1 MRYYVETANR
11 KFRKT
16 DYVIFDKAENNS
28 KWSDAYND
36 ENIRNLL
43 PILSPEP
50 HPNEKNHTQILFFDS
65 SYSSLDIFNTHKQF
79 HKRCRNFDFLHGPTG
94 MGTTERRWKGVGK

>member
-1 MRYYVETANR
+1 MRYYAETANR

-16 DYVIFDKAENNS
+16 DYVVFDKAENNS

-43 PILSPEP
+43 PVLSPEP

-65 SYSSLDIFNTHKQF
+65 SYSCLDIFNTHKQF
-79 HKRCRNFDFLHGPTG
+79 HNISEIWIF
-94 MGTTERRWKGVGK
+94 GVET